1 MMIDGTPVTGSA
13 IIFFQQEVATVQ
25 TSLGPI
31 NFHISDSSDDGGP
44 ECRAT
49 GSNGRD
55 FEFRNLDKL
64 NIAFHK
70 KFQAVLA
77 PITSG
82 IRVVRVGTPV
92 QNLHPV
98 VKFIFITVS

>member
-1 MMIDGTPVTGSA
+1 MIDGTPVTGSA

-64 NIAFHK
+64 NIAFHA
-70 KFQAVLA
+70 QIDLNNGSTA
-77 PITSG
+77 IM
-82 IRVVRVGTPV
+82 VRVAVIGFGAENGYAAALMHTEIPA
-92 QNLHPV
+92 
-98 VKFIFITVS
+98 